1 MKSVVSVNSVA
12 AKSHQLVY
20 TAAEKFVKFVS
31 ATAGSLLDD
40 VDSFFSRIGEVS
52 NSLMVSC
59 VREKHNQ

>member
-31 ATAGSLLDD
+31 ATACSLLDD
-40 VDSFFSRIGEVS
+40 VDSFLGRIGKVGD
-52 NSLMVSC
+52 SLVVSC
-59 VREKHNQ
+59 VREKHN